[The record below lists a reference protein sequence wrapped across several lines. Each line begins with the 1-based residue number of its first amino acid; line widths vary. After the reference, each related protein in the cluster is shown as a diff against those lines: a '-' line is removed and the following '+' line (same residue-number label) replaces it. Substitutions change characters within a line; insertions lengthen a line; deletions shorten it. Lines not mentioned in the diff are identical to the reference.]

1 MPRTEYL
8 LRNLPGSLEKHENKG
23 RSYQVLLKYK
33 QNLIPALIIFLV
45 MQNVGFKAIKYFC
58 REILGVFVTE
68 SNIRELICSASENA
82 AALLQRSDEIAGEKV
97 TTLQVDATWKGKK
110 HKFFAAID
118 QTYHYLFDFKE
129 IRGENEECLTPVFK
143 RLNSICFNLKYVISD
158 MAPVYGKLC
167 EKYLYLVTHL
177 ECNVHAIR
185 AILRKLG
192 KISQK
197 LARSSKQKKKALT
210 TVKYEKSLISRSR
223 RALYGKNAYR
233 IKLIKEKKQNETAL
247 DGFLNTNR
255 RTTPIIKN
263 TQRVIRRLSKR
274 INKNQTKIW
283 AHKKQVKEHLA
294 KISKLNIKYSNYLSK
309 YRSIDAQYM
318 LQCRFLA
325 RFRRLL
331 YTTDKEIYQSERIS
345 LQKMVKGREDGVSKE
360 IRSLFSRHPKLF
372 RMESVKGTDPQC
384 YKPINTN
391 LVEGLFSQSR
401 IMLDGLRNTPN
412 TPYIRSRF
420 VLFRYWHNFVGPLS
434 GPDAEYP
441 PIRRIGMRS
450 LKNNPIQTICP
461 SLEII

>member
-1 MPRTEYL
+1 
-8 LRNLPGSLEKHENKG
+8 
-23 RSYQVLLKYK
+23 
-33 QNLIPALIIFLV
+33 

-68 SNIRELICSASENA
+68 SNIRELICSASDNA
-82 AALLQRSDEIAGEKV
+82 ADLLQRSDEIAGEKV
-97 TTLQVDATWKGKK
+97 TALQVDATWKGKK

-118 QTYHYLFDFKE
+118 QTYHYLFDFEK
-129 IRGENEECLTPVFK
+129 IRGENEKSLTPIFQ
-143 RLNSICFNLKYVISD
+143 RLNSTCFNLKYVISD

-167 EKYLYLVTHL
+167 EKDLPFVKHL

-197 LARSSKQKKKALT
+197 LARSSNQKKKVLT
-210 TVKYEKSLISRSR
+210 SMKIEKSKITRTRGIIYST
-223 RALYGKNAYR
+223 RAYMC
-233 IKLIKEKKQNETAL
+233 KLNKENGDKEDT
-247 DGFLNTNR
+247 LNQVLNINP
-255 RTTPIIKN
+255 RTILQVKSIW
-263 TQRVIRRLSKR
+263 RDIRRLTER
-274 INKNQTKIW
+274 INSLRTKLYR
-283 AHKKQVKEHLA
+283 HTKQVTNNLA
-294 KISKLNIKYSNYLSK
+294 KLTKVEAKYTRVLQK

-331 YTTDKEIYQSERIS
+331 YTTDRETYQREKKS
-345 LQKMVKGREDGVSKE
+345 LQMMVKGREDGVSKE

-372 RMESVKGTDPQC
+372 RVESVKDTDPQF

-401 IMLDGLRNTPN
+401 IMLDGLRNTPD
-412 TPYIRSRF
+412 TRYIRSRF

-441 PIRRIGMRS
+441 PIRRIGMRFP
-450 LKNNPIQTICP
+450 KNNPIQTICP
-461 SLEII
+461 SLRII